1 MTLASIALT
10 DEHRA
15 LAEVVRDFAADRNLT
30 AAARAALEAPADPI
44 AHWDDMARLGW
55 LGIHLPEEYGGQ
67 GYGLEELS
75 VVAEQLGAAVAA
87 EPFLPT
93 VLASAVVLVSG
104 TEADHAALLPGLADG
119 STKAAVGLGGDVT
132 RSGDRVRGDAGWI
145 LGAATA
151 DLLLVRVGD
160 DLAVIE
166 AADATIAPGDPLD
179 PGHPVGAVAVDAAIR
194 CELVGGAAA
203 ATRIGRTL
211 AAAEAAGGAR
221 ACTEIAVAYAKVRE
235 QFGRPIG
242 SFQAVK
248 HHCADMLV
256 ATELAA
262 AAAWDSARR
271 SNADPASFELA
282 AAVGAVQALPAFR
295 WCAEKCIQILGG
307 IGYTWEH
314 DAHLY
319 VRRAATLA
327 AVFGGRDVASAV
339 TALVRAGVECGPDV
353 ELPPEAETHRSSV
366 REFRA
371 RLDTLPASERRAA
384 LIDSGYFVPHW
395 PPPWGRGAGVVEQ
408 LVFDQELVGVEGPD
422 LGIGS
427 WVLLTLTQAG
437 TQEQLARWIRP
448 SLEGSERWCQLFSEP
463 NAGSDAA
470 AITTRAT
477 RVDGGW
483 LVNGQKVWT
492 SDAATATMGLAT
504 VRTDPD
510 APKHAGVTAM
520 AVDMR
525 AAGVEVRPLRE
536 ITGETLFNEV
546 FFDDVFV
553 PDDDVV
559 GEVNQGWMVAR
570 ATLGNERV
578 SIGSNQGEL
587 GLPDARELVALA
599 DRYVPD
605 DAGVAR
611 EVGVVVAEAQAMAGL
626 NLRHVMRAL
635 IGGPPGPEG
644 NITKLLSAEHAQRV
658 ARLALE
664 LTGSAGAAG
673 AEPRLAR
680 AYLFSRCL
688 TIAGGTSEIVRNV
701 IAERILGLPRDPLA
715 R

>member
-10 DEHRA
+10 DDHRA
-15 LAEVVRDFAADRNLT
+15 LAKVVRDFAADRALT
-30 AAARAALEAPADPI
+30 AAARAALEGSNDPTG
-44 AHWDDMARLGW
+44 HWDDMARLGW
-55 LGIHLPEEYGGQ
+55 LGIHLPEEHGGQ
-67 GYGLEELS
+67 GYGLEELA
-75 VVAEQLGAAVAA
+75 VVAEQLGAAVAV

-93 VLASAVVLVSG
+93 VLASAVVLETG

-119 STKAAVGLGGDVT
+119 STTAAVGLGGDVT
-132 RSGDRVRGDAGWI
+132 RSGDRIRGDAGRI

-160 DLAVIE
+160 DVAVVE
-166 AADATIAPGDPLD
+166 TTGATITPGAPLD
-179 PGHPVGAVAVDAAIR
+179 PTRPVDAVAVDGAIR
-194 CELVGGAAA
+194 CVLAGGAGAA
-203 ATRIGRTL
+203 RRVGRTL

-221 ACTEIAVAYAKVRE
+221 ACTEIAVEYAKVRE

-271 SNADPASFELA
+271 STADPSTRELA
-282 AAVGAVQALPAFR
+282 AAVAAVQALPAYR

-319 VRRAATLA
+319 VRRAATLV
-327 AVFGGRDVASAV
+327 AVFGGRDAASAV
-339 TALVRAGVECGPDV
+339 TALVHDGVECGPDV
-353 ELPPEAETHRSSV
+353 ELPPEAEAHRSSA

-371 RLDTLPASERRAA
+371 RLDELPATERRAA

-408 LVFDQELVGVEGPD
+408 LVLDQELEGVEGPD

-437 TQEQLARWIRP
+437 TAEQLARWIRP

-520 AVDMR
+520 AIDMR

-546 FFDDVFV
+546 FFADVFV

-559 GEVNQGWMVAR
+559 GEVNQGWTVAR

-578 SIGSNQGEL
+578 SIGSNQGDL
-587 GLPDARELVALA
+587 GLPDARELVDVAE
-599 DRYVPD
+599 RYDPD

-611 EVGVVVAEAQAMAGL
+611 EVGVLIAEAQAMAGL

-658 ARLALE
+658 ARLGLDLAGTAG
-664 LTGSAGAAG
+664 TGG

>member
-1 MTLASIALT
+1 MTFASIGLT

-15 LAEVVRDFAADRNLT
+15 LAEVVREFATDRAVTAD
-30 AAARAALEAPADPI
+30 ARTALESPAGRT
-44 AHWDDMARLGW
+44 AYWDDMARLGW
-55 LGIHLPEEYGGQ
+55 LGIHLPEAYGGQ
-67 GYGLEELS
+67 GYGLEELA

-87 EPFLPT
+87 APFLPT
-93 VLASAVVLVSG
+93 VLASAVILETG
-104 TEADHAALLPGLADG
+104 TATDHAAFLPGLADG
-119 STKAAVGLGGDVT
+119 THTAAVGLCGDAT
-132 RSGDRVRGDAGWI
+132 RSGDRIHGDAGWI

-151 DLLLVRVGD
+151 DLLLVPVGD
-160 DLAVIE
+160 DLAVV
-166 AADATIAPGDPLD
+166 DATDATVAPGSPLD
-179 PGHPVGAVAVDAAIR
+179 PTRPVGAVSVDGTVRSVLA
-194 CELVGGAAA
+194 GGVAAA
-203 ATRIGRTL
+203 RRLGRSL

-262 AAAWDSARR
+262 ASAWDSARR
-271 SNADPASFELA
+271 GNADPATRDLA
-282 AAVGAVQALPAFR
+282 AAVAALQALPGYR
-295 WCAEKCIQILGG
+295 WCAEKCIQVLGG

-327 AVFGGRDVASAV
+327 AVFGGGNVACDV
-339 TALVRAGVECGPDV
+339 TASVRAGVECGPDV
-353 ELPPEAETHRSSV
+353 ELPPEAETYRSEV
-366 REFRA
+366 RDFRA
-371 RLDTLPASERRAA
+371 RLETLPADERRAA

-408 LVFDQELVGVEGPD
+408 LVLDEELAGVEGPD

-437 TQEQLARWIRP
+437 TPEQLTRWVRP

-470 AITTRAT
+470 AISTRAT
-477 RVDGGW
+477 RVEGGW
-483 LVNGQKVWT
+483 SVNGQKVWT

-520 AVDMR
+520 AIDMR

-546 FFDDVFV
+546 FFDDIFV

-578 SIGSNQGEL
+578 SIGSNQGDL
-587 GLPDARELVALA
+587 GLPSARELVALV
-599 DRYVPD
+599 DRYAPD
-605 DAGVAR
+605 DDGAAR
-611 EVGVVVAEAQAMAGL
+611 EVGVLVAEAQAMAGL

-644 NITKLLSAEHAQRV
+644 NVTKLLSAEHAQRV
-658 ARLALE
+658 ARLGLD
-664 LTGSAGAAG
+664 LAGLAG
-673 AEPRLAR
+673 VGGKEPRLAR